1 MSDLN
6 SGPAEPIKEG
16 FPDPDLERMLERED
30 IIDEELKRD
39 NRTSIGL
46 SEINSRFCDHGQT
59 KRTAEMHRAVHSLF
73 LDGAIIL
80 DHILPMGRAKHLAMT
95 KLEEALMW
103 SNRAIDEMAPVVDQ

>member
-1 MSDLN
+1 
-6 SGPAEPIKEG
+6 
-16 FPDPDLERMLERED
+16 
-30 IIDEELKRD
+30 
-39 NRTSIGL
+39 
-46 SEINSRFCDHGQT
+46 
-59 KRTAEMHRAVHSLF
+59 MHRAVHSLF